1 MKIFPDWFFNQ
12 VDWQEKTLK
21 DLGYFY
27 GGLSGKNK
35 NDFGHG
41 NADFITYMNVYK
53 NNFADINQLEKVEIK
68 ENEKQNLVQ
77 YGDIFFTQSSE
88 TVEEIAMSSV
98 WLHDK
103 KTYLNS
109 FCFGFRPNDLKIL
122 YPQFAGFLFRSESV
136 RKKFILEGQGISRFN
151 IAQSRI
157 ENIFV
162 KIPSLAEQK
171 KIADYFTHLD
181 KAINAQEIKLQSW
194 REVKKAMLQK
204 IFAQEYFF
212 TQDNGDKFPAWQ
224 EKTLGEVAEI
234 TSSKRIFVSEYVSE
248 GVPFIRGQEISDNS
262 ISSSEKFN
270 CYISEERYNEIK
282 NQYGVP
288 QKNDILITAVGTIG
302 NLYLVEEDKK
312 FYFKDGNIIWIKNF
326 NQSIAPNYLKI
337 FMQSFDFRNQILNF
351 AMGGAQKALTIEKL
365 FNAKIKIPCEEEQ
378 KKIAE
383 YFSSLDRI
391 IDAENKML
399 ENLRLMKKGLLQKLF
414 V

>member
-68 ENEKQNLVQ
+68 ENEKQNFVQ
-77 YGDIFFTQSSE
+77 YGDILFTQSSE
-88 TVEEIAMSSV
+88 TVEEIAISSV

-157 ENIFV
+157 ENISV
-162 KIPSLAEQK
+162 KIPPIEEQK
-171 KIADYFTHLD
+171 QIADYFMHLHN
-181 KAINAQEIKLQSW
+181 AIA
-194 REVKKAMLQK
+194 
-204 IFAQEYFF
+204 
-212 TQDNGDKFPAWQ
+212 DQ
-224 EKTLGEVAEI
+224 EKI
-234 TSSKRIFVSEYVSE
+234 
-248 GVPFIRGQEISDNS
+248 
-262 ISSSEKFN
+262 
-270 CYISEERYNEIK
+270 
-282 NQYGVP
+282 
-288 QKNDILITAVGTIG
+288 
-302 NLYLVEEDKK
+302 
-312 FYFKDGNIIWIKNF
+312 
-326 NQSIAPNYLKI
+326 
-337 FMQSFDFRNQILNF
+337 
-351 AMGGAQKALTIEKL
+351 
-365 FNAKIKIPCEEEQ
+365 
-378 KKIAE
+378 
-383 YFSSLDRI
+383 
-391 IDAENKML
+391 L
-399 ENLRLMKKGLLQKLF
+399 ENLKLMNKGLMQKLF

>member
-1 MKIFPDWFFNQ
+1 MKNFPDWFFNQ

-77 YGDIFFTQSSE
+77 YGDILFTQSSE
-88 TVEEIAMSSV
+88 TVEEIAISSV

-109 FCFGFRPNDLKIL
+109 FCLGFRPNDLKIL

-136 RKKFILEGQGISRFN
+136 KKKFILEGQGISRFN
-151 IAQSRI
+151 ISQSRI
-157 ENIFV
+157 ENISV
-162 KIPSLAEQK
+162 KIPPLAEQK
-171 KIADYFTHLD
+171 QIADYFTHLD
-181 KAINAQEIKLQSW
+181 NAINAQETKLKSW

-204 IFAQEYFF
+204 IFNQQYFF

-224 EKTLGEVAEI
+224 EKTLGEVCEI
-234 TSSKRIFVSEYVSE
+234 NPSNSELPKNFYYIDLESVVKGNLTKNILLEKNSAPSRAQRILKADDVIFQMVRPYQQNNYFFE
-248 GVPFIRGQEISDNS
+248 
-262 ISSSEKFN
+262 SEKDFPTVASTGYAQLRAKEKFLPKFLYFCLYEN
-270 CYISEERYNEIK
+270 NFV
-282 NQYGVP
+282 NQV
-288 QKNDILITAVGTIG
+288 LFRCVGGTYPAI
-302 NLYLVEEDKK
+302 NAEDLS
-312 FYFKDGNIIWIKNF
+312 
-326 NQSIAPNYLKI
+326 QC
-337 FMQSFDFRNQILNF
+337 
-351 AMGGAQKALTIEKL
+351 
-365 FNAKIKIPCEEEQ
+365 KIKIPCEEEQ

-399 ENLRLMKKGLLQKLF
+399 ENLHLMKRGLLQKLF